1 MEEFA
6 KKKGKEGTRGSKQI
20 VKENA
25 ETIQFY
31 RNIILGSNG
40 LYFLVMTLLGASYSL
55 TEILLFIL
63 SSTLYIGGYQFF
75 SYFGSPTLA
84 ENGAVLDTGL
94 DLNITSGVSEHVKD
108 LIILVAFSQVLSLF
122 SNFFW
127 MLLLFIPGRGAWML
141 WKNFI
146 SPWLFAPGQ
155 PEGDDKTQAESKK
168 AKKMER
174 KMKRMQVR

>member
-6 KKKGKEGTRGSKQI
+6 KKKGKEATRGSKQI

-40 LYFLVMTLLGASYSL
+40 MYFLIMTLLGPRYGY
-55 TEILLFIL
+55 TEILCFLL
-63 SSTLYIGGYQFF
+63 SASLCISGYQFF

-84 ENGAVLDTGL
+84 ENGSVLDTGI

-108 LIILVAFSQVLSLF
+108 LIILVGFAQVLSLF
-122 SNFFW
+122 SNYFW
-127 MLLLFIPGRGAWML
+127 LLLLLIPARGFWML
-141 WKNFI
+141 WKSVI
-146 SPWLFAPGQ
+146 APWLFAPA
-155 PEGDDKTQAESKK
+155 PEEDTSAGPESKK
-168 AKKMER
+168 TKKMER

>member
-63 SSTLYIGGYQFF
+63 SSTLYIGATSSFLLRLPHA
-75 SYFGSPTLA
+75 S

-108 LIILVAFSQVLSLF
+108 LIILVAFSQ
-122 SNFFW
+122 FFW

-174 KMKRMQVR
+174 K